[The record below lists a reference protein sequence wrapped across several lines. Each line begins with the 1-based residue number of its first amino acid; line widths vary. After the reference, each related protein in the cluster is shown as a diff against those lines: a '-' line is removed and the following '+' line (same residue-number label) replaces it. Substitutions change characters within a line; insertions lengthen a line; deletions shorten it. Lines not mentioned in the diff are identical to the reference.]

1 MSLHFTISNTEM
13 YAAQAASD
21 LLSLCAVVVSV
32 QQDCVAVASEQTWHL
47 WALVTALCC
56 WLPILCH
63 DCKHYCGVATS
74 VVVVGHAKFI
84 CGDSCMALMCVCMHA
99 HRLDCLKAAL

>member
-1 MSLHFTISNTEM
+1 M

-47 WALVTALCC
+47 WALEQHFVAGYQYYVMIANIIAAWPPVL
-56 WLPILCH
+56 WLL
-63 DCKHYCGVATS
+63 AMLSLS
-74 VVVVGHAKFI
+74 VKIAVWP
-84 CGDSCMALMCVCMHA
+84 
-99 HRLDCLKAAL
+99 